1 MWGWGLVR
9 TVYIVGYA
17 VRVFVQLWLH
27 QSASQSAREQLLA
40 KQAKRYVRMASRL
53 QGLTIKVGQFLSTRV
68 DVLPAVFTSELER
81 LTDQAQPITWREA
94 ERVLRKEWGP
104 NWASTITLEPEP
116 IASASIAVVYKGTIL
131 ESGQTVAVKI
141 QRPSI
146 PRLIRADLRAI
157 RIVHA
162 LARWYRRTATW
173 VDWRRLY
180 KEIADTVLQ
189 ELDFRLEMANAGAFA
204 QLEPLF
210 NIKVPKYDA
219 ARSTTKVLVMEWLDA
234 VPITDDAFRRAHG
247 IDDADLINR
256 LVRGFIWQLRQG
268 ELFHADPH
276 AGNIQV
282 QRDGTLV
289 FFDFGMVGRIRKD
302 SRTAMVRLIQSMIV
316 RDQAKMM
323 QALEEL
329 GFIREGAD
337 RFRLQQALDALI
349 DYFLEHRTDTWDEQ
363 LVQDVL
369 GQIRYFVNQQP
380 IQMPAEFAFFG
391 RAMGM
396 LVGIVTHLDPTVDY
410 LDLGKKILPDLKITD
425 DIPVDQIGDWA
436 RKLSGFIPVSLL
448 QAAREWV
455 DLSGNL
461 NRYLQSQAQQEE
473 RQMRREGLLQTVRY
487 YKQLFLLTLLGSVF
501 VGYMVYAQNWHWPWL
516 FIPGSGVLY
525 AHIRIRQTIQQLLKG
540 GN

>member
-1 MWGWGLVR
+1 MWGLGLVR
-9 TVYIVGYA
+9 ILYIVGYA
-17 VRVFVQLWLH
+17 VRAFVQLWWY
-27 QSASQSAREQLLA
+27 QSASQAVREQLLA
-40 KQAKRYVRMASRL
+40 KQAQRYVRMATRL

-81 LTDQAQPITWREA
+81 LTDQALPIPWRQA

-104 NWASTITLEPEP
+104 NWASTIAIDPEP

-131 ESGQTVAVKI
+131 ESGQTVAIKI

-162 LARWYRRTATW
+162 MARWYRRTATW

-180 KEIADTVLQ
+180 KEIADTILQ
-189 ELDFRLEMANAGAFA
+189 ELDFRMEMENARAFA
-204 QLEPLF
+204 QLQSLF
-210 NIKVPKYDA
+210 RIRVPNYDV
-219 ARSTTKVLVMEWLDA
+219 ARSTTRVLVMEWIDA

-282 QRDGTLV
+282 QRDGTIV

-316 RDQAKMM
+316 RDQTKMM

-337 RFRLQQALDALI
+337 RYRLQQALDALI
-349 DYFLEHRTDTWDEQ
+349 DYFLAHRADTWDEQ

-448 QAAREWV
+448 QAAREWI
-455 DLSGNL
+455 DLPGNL
-461 NRYLQSQAQQEE
+461 NRFMQSQTEQEQ
-473 RQMRREGLLQTVRY
+473 RQLWREGLIQTVRY
-487 YKQLFLLTLLGSVF
+487 YKQLFLLTVLASLS
-501 VGYMVYAQNWHWPWL
+501 VGYMVYALRWQWPWL
-516 FIPGSGVLY
+516 FLPGTGVLY
-525 AHIRIRQTIQQLLKG
+525 FHIKIRQTLQQLLKG
-540 GN
+540 GH

>member
-1 MWGWGLVR
+1 VR
-9 TVYIVGYA
+9 A
-17 VRVFVQLWLH
+17 FVQLWWY
-27 QSASQSAREQLLA
+27 QSASQAVREQLLA
-40 KQAKRYVRMASRL
+40 KQAQRYVRMAARL

-68 DVLPAVFTSELER
+68 DILPAVFTSQLES
-81 LTDQAQPITWREA
+81 LTDKAQPITWRQA
-94 ERVLRKEWGP
+94 ERVLRKEWGA
-104 NWASTITLEPEP
+104 NWASRITIDPEP
-116 IASASIAVVYKGTIL
+116 IASASIAVVYKGKLI
-131 ESGQTVAVKI
+131 ESGQTVAIKI

-180 KEIADTVLQ
+180 KEIADTILQ
-189 ELDFRLEMANAGAFA
+189 ELDFRLEMEHARAFA
-204 QLEPLF
+204 PLNDLF
-210 NIKVPKYDA
+210 RIRVPVYHA
-219 ARSTTKVLVMEWLDA
+219 EWSTTKVLVMEWLDA

-247 IDDADLINR
+247 IADADLINR

-282 QRDGTLV
+282 QRDGTIV
-289 FFDFGMVGRIRKD
+289 FFDFGMVGRIRRD

-316 RDQAKMM
+316 RDQTKMM
-323 QALEEL
+323 TALEEL

-349 DYFLEHRTDTWDEQ
+349 DYFLAHRADTWDEQ

-455 DLSGNL
+455 DLPGNL
-461 NRYLQSQAQQEE
+461 NRFMQNQTEQEQ
-473 RQMRREGLLQTVRY
+473 RQFWREGLVQTIRY
-487 YKQLFLLTLLGSVF
+487 YKQLFLLAVLANLF
-501 VGYMVYAQNWHWPWL
+501 VGYMVYAQTWHWPWL
-516 FIPGSGVLY
+516 FLPGTAVLY
-525 AHIRIRQTIQQLLKG
+525 FHIRIRQTLQQLLKG
-540 GN
+540 GH